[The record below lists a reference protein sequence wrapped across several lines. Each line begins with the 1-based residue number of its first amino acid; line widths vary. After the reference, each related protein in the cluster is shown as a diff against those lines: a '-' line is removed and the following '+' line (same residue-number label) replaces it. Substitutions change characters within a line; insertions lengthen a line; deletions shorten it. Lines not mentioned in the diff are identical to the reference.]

1 MPKSPEF
8 WSFFDSE
15 AAPRLALRANTFR
28 KMFEYLDRLD
38 TPINIIETGCAR
50 TKDDWSGEGQST
62 ILFDRYIH
70 HHAAESKFYSVDIN
84 KSAVDYART
93 FIGPK
98 TVLTND
104 DSVKYLA
111 KLTEDLLAGGQ
122 TADLVY
128 LDAHD
133 LDWHYWYPSAAH
145 HLMELC
151 SVLRILRK
159 DTLVVV
165 DDSAISAH
173 FVRAA
178 NNTINFVSP
187 PIIGGKGRMVA
198 EFAARVGAKVE
209 FSEYQAGW
217 TGF

>member
-1 MPKSPEF
+1 MRKSSEF
-8 WSFFDSE
+8 WSYFDSE

-28 KMFEYLDRLD
+28 RMFEHLDRRD

-50 TKDDWSGEGQST
+50 FKDEWTDGQST
-62 ILFDRYIH
+62 MLFDKYVH
-70 HHAAESKFYSVDIN
+70 HHAAESKLYSVDIN
-84 KSAVDYART
+84 KAATDYART

-98 TVLTND
+98 TALTTD

-111 KLTEDLLAGGQ
+111 KLTADFLASGQ

-151 SVLRILRK
+151 SVARILRK

-165 DDSAISAH
+165 DDCAHSAN
-173 FVRAA
+173 FVRT
-178 NNTINFVSP
+178 NNNINFISP
-187 PIIGGKGRMVA
+187 PIIGGKGRLVA

-217 TGF
+217 SGF

>member
-1 MPKSPEF
+1 MRKSSEF
-8 WSFFDSE
+8 WNFFDGE

-28 KMFEYLDRLD
+28 KMFEHLDRLD

-50 TKDDWSGEGQST
+50 FKDDWTDGQST
-62 ILFDRYIH
+62 LLFDKYVH
-70 HHAAESKFYSVDIN
+70 HHAAESKLYSVDIN
-84 KSAVDYART
+84 KAATDFART

-98 TVLTND
+98 TALTTD
-104 DSVKYLA
+104 DSVKHLA
-111 KLTEDLLAGGQ
+111 ELTADFLASGR

-165 DDSAISAH
+165 DDCAHSAN
-173 FVRAA
+173 FVRTS
-178 NNTINFVSP
+178 NNINFISQ
-187 PIIGGKGRMVA
+187 PIIGGKGRLVA
-198 EFAARVGAKVE
+198 EFAARIGAKVK

-217 TGF
+217 SGF

>member
-8 WSFFDSE
+8 WNFFDDE

-28 KMFEYLDRLD
+28 KMFEHLDRFD
-38 TPINIIETGCAR
+38 RAVNIIETGCAR
-50 TKDDWSGEGQST
+50 FKDDWTDGQST
-62 ILFDRYIH
+62 MLFDKYVH
-70 HHAAESKFYSVDIN
+70 HHAAESKLYSVDIN
-84 KSAVDYART
+84 KAATDYART

-98 TVLTND
+98 TAMATD

-111 KLTEDLLAGGQ
+111 RLTADFLAEGR

-133 LDWHYWYPSAAH
+133 LDWHYWFPSAAH

-151 SVLRILRK
+151 SIMRILRK

-165 DDSAISAH
+165 DDCAH
-173 FVRAA
+173 TANFVRT
-178 NNTINFVSP
+178 NNNINFISQ
-187 PIIGGKGRMVA
+187 PIIGGKGRLVA
-198 EFAARVGAKVE
+198 EFAARIGAKVE
-209 FSEYQAGW
+209 FSDYQAGW
-217 TGF
+217 SGF

>member
-1 MPKSPEF
+1 MRKSF
-8 WSFFDSE
+8 WDFFDGE
-15 AAPRLALRANTFR
+15 AAPRLALRASTFR
-28 KMFEYLDRLD
+28 KMFEHLDRFD
-38 TPINIIETGCAR
+38 RPVHIIETGCAR
-50 TKDDWSGEGQST
+50 FKDDWSGEGQST
-62 ILFDRYIH
+62 LLFDRYIH
-70 HHAAESKFYSVDIN
+70 CHAAESKFYSVDIN
-84 KSAVDYART
+84 KAATDYART
-93 FIGPK
+93 LVGPK
-98 TVLTND
+98 TAVASE

-111 KLTEDLLAGGQ
+111 RLTGDFLAGGQ

-128 LDAHD
+128 LDAYD

-151 SVLRILRK
+151 AVLRILRK

-165 DDSAISAH
+165 DDCGISAH
-173 FVRAA
+173 FVRGAGSS
-178 NNTINFVSP
+178 INFISP
-187 PIIGGKGRMVA
+187 PVIGGKGRLVA

>member
-8 WSFFDSE
+8 WNFFDNE

-28 KMFEYLDRLD
+28 KMFEHLDRFD
-38 TPINIIETGCAR
+38 RPVNIIETGCAR
-50 TKDDWSGEGQST
+50 FKDDWTDGQST
-62 ILFDRYIH
+62 MLFDKYVH
-70 HHAAESKFYSVDIN
+70 HHAAESKLYSVDIN
-84 KSAVDYART
+84 KAATDYART

-98 TVLTND
+98 TAMATD

-111 KLTEDLLAGGQ
+111 RLTADFLAEGR

-133 LDWHYWYPSAAH
+133 LDWHYWFPSAAH

-151 SVLRILRK
+151 SIMRILRK

-165 DDSAISAH
+165 DDCAH
-173 FVRAA
+173 TANFVRT
-178 NNTINFVSP
+178 NNNINFISQ
-187 PIIGGKGRMVA
+187 PIIGGKGRLVA
-198 EFAARVGAKVE
+198 EFAARIGAKVE
-209 FSEYQAGW
+209 FSDYRAGW
-217 TGF
+217 SGF

>member
-1 MPKSPEF
+1 MQRSSEF
-8 WSFFDSE
+8 WNFFDGE
-15 AAPRLALRANTFR
+15 AAPKLALRASTFR
-28 KMFEYLDRLD
+28 KMFEHLDRLD
-38 TPINIIETGCAR
+38 APINIIETGCAR
-50 TKDDWSGEGQST
+50 FKGDWSGEGQST
-62 ILFDRYIH
+62 ILFDAYIH
-70 HHAAESKFYSVDIN
+70 HHAAGSKLYSVDIS
-84 KSAVDYART
+84 KPATDYART
-93 FIGPK
+93 FVGPK
-98 TVLTND
+98 TVLTCE

-111 KLTEDLLAGGQ
+111 RLTAAFLADGR

-128 LDAHD
+128 LDAYD

-165 DDSAISAH
+165 DDCAVSAS
-173 FVRAA
+173 FVRGN

-187 PIIGGKGRMVA
+187 PIIGGKGRLVA
-198 EFAARVGAKVE
+198 EFAARIGAKTE

-217 TGF
+217 SGF

>member
-1 MPKSPEF
+1 MRNSLEF
-8 WSFFDSE
+8 WRFFDGE

-28 KMFEYLDRLD
+28 RMFEYLDRFD
-38 TPINIIETGCAR
+38 RPVTIVETGCAR
-50 TKDDWSGEGQST
+50 TQDDWAGEGQST
-62 ILFDRYIH
+62 VLFDKYIH
-70 HHAAESKFYSVDIN
+70 QHAAESQFYSVDIN
-84 KSAVDYART
+84 KAATDYART

-111 KLTEDLLAGGQ
+111 QLTADFLASGQ

-128 LDAHD
+128 LDAYD
-133 LDWHYWYPSAAH
+133 LDWHHWYPSAAH

-151 SVLRILRK
+151 AVTRILRK

-165 DDSAISAH
+165 DDSAISAY
-173 FVRAA
+173 FVRGS
-178 NNTINFVSP
+178 NNTMNFLSP
-187 PIIGGKGRMVA
+187 PIISGKGRLVA

-217 TGF
+217 SGF

>member
-1 MPKSPEF
+1 MQKSSEF
-8 WSFFDSE
+8 WSFFESE

-28 KMFEYLDRLD
+28 KMFEHLDRLD

-50 TKDDWSGEGQST
+50 FKDDWTDGQST
-62 ILFDRYIH
+62 MLFDRYIH
-70 HHAAESKFYSVDIN
+70 HHAAESKLYSVDIN
-84 KSAVDYART
+84 KAATDYART

-98 TVLTND
+98 TTLTND

-111 KLTEDLLAGGQ
+111 KLTGDFLTKAQ

-128 LDAHD
+128 LDAVD
-133 LDWHYWYPSAAH
+133 IDWHYWYPSAAH

-165 DDSAISAH
+165 DDCAHSAP
-173 FVRAA
+173 FVRT
-178 NNTINFVSP
+178 NNNINFISL

-217 TGF
+217 SGF

>member
-1 MPKSPEF
+1 MRKSPEF
-8 WSFFDSE
+8 WSFFDGE

-28 KMFEYLDRLD
+28 KMFEYLDRRD

-50 TKDDWSGEGQST
+50 FKDDWTDGQST
-62 ILFDRYIH
+62 MLFDKYVH
-70 HHAAESKFYSVDIN
+70 CHAAESKLYSVDIN
-84 KSAVDYART
+84 KAATDFART

-98 TVLTND
+98 TVLTTD

-111 KLTEDLLAGGQ
+111 KLTADFLASGQ
-122 TADLVY
+122 SADLVY

-133 LDWHYWYPSAAH
+133 LAWHYWYPSASH

-159 DTLVVV
+159 DTLVAV
-165 DDSAISAH
+165 DDCAHSAN
-173 FVRAA
+173 FVRT
-178 NNTINFVSP
+178 NNNINFITP
-187 PIIGGKGRMVA
+187 PIIAGKGRLVA

-217 TGF
+217 SGF